1 MSPHRTGP
9 TPFLEAP
16 RDRALWAVAHGRTR
30 EIDLS
35 HLTPG
40 DLVDMRRML
49 VDDRNRARRQHLFDH
64 LVGGSITA
72 AFVLVGFALMVPG
85 PWLAG
90 GLQGAVFPQL
100 IFNGHAILW
109 VLLIALLI
117 LGATAADYLLRRRM
131 RLLRTHREVAARL
144 TDDLHWLDEAMAQ
157 RKAADTHAAAS
168 RPHRPRSPA

>member
-1 MSPHRTGP
+1 MPDNDPTGYGTWCAYTMSPHRTGP

-90 GLQGAVFPQL
+90 GGCRVPS
-100 IFNGHAILW
+100 
-109 VLLIALLI
+109 
-117 LGATAADYLLRRRM
+117 
-131 RLLRTHREVAARL
+131 
-144 TDDLHWLDEAMAQ
+144 
-157 RKAADTHAAAS
+157 S
-168 RPHRPRSPA
+168 RS